1 MVAGVAAF
9 CVVDG
14 RTGRALYEAD
24 FGSTR
29 RVRVLSFC
37 SFSSLSLSSFRRSS
51 LWCTFSPRW
60 AEMRNNTDDVY
71 DTL

>member
-51 LWCTFSPRW
+51 LCVHFLPAGRDD
-60 AEMRNNTDDVY
+60 EQTDDVY

>member
-29 RVRVLSFC
+29 RVRVLYFC
-37 SFSSLSLSSFRRSS
+37 SSSLSLSSFRRSF
-51 LWCTFSPRW
+51 LWYTFSPRW
-60 AEMRNNTDDVY
+60 DEMTNNTDDVY
-71 DTL
+71 DNL

>member
-29 RVRVLSFC
+29 RVRVLSFVPFLLC
-37 SFSSLSLSSFRRSS
+37 LCLLFVVPL
-51 LWCTFSPRW
+51 CVCIFSPLG
-60 AEMRNNTDDVY
+60 EMTNNTDDVY

>member
-24 FGSTR
+24 FGSTQ
-29 RVRVLSFC
+29 RVSVRLLF
-37 SFSSLSLSSFRRSS
+37 FSSLSLSIYLVGSRAVSKF
-51 LWCTFSPRW
+51 TFS
-60 AEMRNNTDDVY
+60 
-71 DTL
+71 LFLSLF

>member
-29 RVRVLSFC
+29 RVRVLSFLFLFFFVFVFFL
-37 SFSSLSLSSFRRSS
+37 SFLFV
-51 LWCTFSPRW
+51 CAFSPR
-60 AEMRNNTDDVY
+60 
-71 DTL
+71 

>member
-29 RVRVLSFC
+29 RVRVLYFC
-37 SFSSLSLSSFRRSS
+37 SSSLSLSSFRRS
-51 LWCTFSPRW
+51 LCGIHFSPLGD
-60 AEMRNNTDDVY
+60 EMRNNTDDVY